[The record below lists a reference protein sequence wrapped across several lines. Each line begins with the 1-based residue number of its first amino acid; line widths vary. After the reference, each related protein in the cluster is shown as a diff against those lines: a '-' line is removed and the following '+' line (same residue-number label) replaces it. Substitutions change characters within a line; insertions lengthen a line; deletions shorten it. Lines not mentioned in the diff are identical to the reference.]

1 MRITPVNAVIAALGC
16 AGVVGLSG
24 CMTEPVSQRS
34 ADEQICLHHH
44 ENSPEEQAR
53 CRLNPALRDGPP
65 PDMSP
70 RELPV
75 RVEQP

>member
-1 MRITPVNAVIAALGC
+1 MRRTPVFAVLAALGC
-16 AGVVGLSG
+16 AVAIGVSG
-24 CMTEPVSQRS
+24 CVTEPVSQRS
-34 ADEQICLHHH
+34 AEEQICLHHH

-75 RVEQP
+75 RVERP

>member
-1 MRITPVNAVIAALGC
+1 MRLTPLNAVRAALGI
-16 AGVVGLSG
+16 AAAVGLGG
-24 CMTEPVSQRS
+24 CVSDTVNQRS
-34 ADEQICLHHH
+34 AEEQICLHHH

-75 RVEQP
+75 RVERP